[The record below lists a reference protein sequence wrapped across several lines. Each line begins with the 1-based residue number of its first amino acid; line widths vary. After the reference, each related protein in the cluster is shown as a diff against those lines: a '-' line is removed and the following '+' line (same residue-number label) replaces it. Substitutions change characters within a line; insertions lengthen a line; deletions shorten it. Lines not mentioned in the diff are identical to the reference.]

1 MTMGTALERS
11 LQSARNRTPDWTE
24 ARAKNVLGQI
34 QRRDRARATRGR
46 FAVAVVGLAA
56 AALFVARAAS
66 GGTDSPDSPL
76 RTAETQS
83 SLALGDAG
91 LLPD

>member
-1 MTMGTALERS
+1 MTMATALERS
-11 LQSARNRTPDWTE
+11 LQSARNQKPDWTD

-66 GGTDSPDSPL
+66 GGTDFRDFPQP
-76 RTAETQS
+76 TAETQS

>member
-1 MTMGTALERS
+1 MTMETALERS
-11 LQSARNRTPDWTE
+11 LQSARNRTPEWTE
-24 ARAKNVLGQI
+24 ARAKDVLGQI
-34 QRRDRARATRGR
+34 QRRDRARSTRGR

-66 GGTDSPDSPL
+66 GGTDSPDFPQP
-76 RTAETQS
+76 TAETQA